1 MRYIKITL
9 AVLLA
14 LVGIAFC
21 ATAASRYLLGVED
34 GPVIRLE
41 EDLIQISVND
51 SQDALMAGVTAS
63 DPQDG
68 DLTGKIYIQGVS
80 KLITDNTAKVS
91 YIVFD
96 RHGNLAT
103 ATRMVRYTDY
113 SKPHFYV
120 DQPLIYGE
128 NESIKLLDRIHVE
141 DVLDGD
147 LTKSVRVSGRNATSD
162 PENWTV
168 AVQVTNSMGD
178 TARLQVPVVVH
189 TGVVARPEVHLSS
202 YLVYMNQGDQFNGR
216 SFVREVTT
224 PEGVADKS
232 AVKIVGD
239 VNTSVPGTYYVYYR
253 YPYGV
258 TTGVSVLT
266 VVVE

>member
-1 MRYIKITL
+1 MRILRITLIILLVVVGILFGYQKADKILSGRDVAPKIT
-9 AVLLA
+9 
-14 LVGIAFC
+14 C
-21 ATAASRYLLGVED
+21 QSD
-34 GPVIRLE
+34 S
-41 EDLIQISVND
+41 IQISVKD
-51 SQDALMAGVTAS
+51 DPSALLEGLTAS
-63 DPQDG
+63 DEQDG
-68 DLTGKIYIQGVS
+68 NLTAKIRIQGIS
-80 KLITDNTAKVS
+80 KLISDSTCKVS

-96 RHGNLAT
+96 RHGNMAQC
-103 ATRMVRYTDY
+103 TRMLTYTDY
-113 SKPHFYV
+113 EKPHFSI
-120 DQPLIYGE
+120 DEPLVYTE
-128 NESIKLLDRIHVE
+128 KEEVALLDRITAH
-141 DVLDGD
+141 DCLDKN
-147 LTKSVRVSGRNATSD
+147 LTESVRVSSQVATSD
-162 PENWTV
+162 PDVRMVTL
-168 AVQVTNSMGD
+168 QVTNSLGD